1 MFMENIL
8 RPKNSILVENDLPR
22 DYGIIKAREALDSVR
37 DVDEDTIFEQ
47 RTREAL
53 DRVEARGIK
62 GVPASQFLK
71 ELD

>member
-1 MFMENIL
+1 MENIL
-8 RPKNSILVENDLPR
+8 RPKNTILVEEDLPR

-62 GVPASQFLK
+62 GVPASQFLE